1 MYLSGDRSMP
11 QQKRKRKR
19 KSDKPKVKP
28 SHSLV
33 NGSAL
38 TDVSSLDNSNR
49 ESPDCIP
56 DNQPPNFTDEEWI
69 KMKEILNQSNS
80 RQNFAWKLCQH
91 FFDVSELRGSNTYGR
106 KGKKPLDANRVKTIQ
121 ALAFL
126 YFPLTSVEEYPKAW
140 SNCRIA
146 IDKGI
151 RNIAYIGAAKKQAN
165 TAAFIINTALSNTP
179 SKIAAPSDAADSNTS
194 NTEKSNTPNSEKSN
208 TEALTTEPSSAS
220 LSNTTPSKTSS
231 SAAPVSSNTTS
242 SNTASLNTEL
252 SIAIPLNTEWAQW
265 LSDRVLGWGIGG
277 SSVNSVTVLCPWARR
292 INPCL
297 VLI

>member
-1 MYLSGDRSMP
+1 MP

-19 KSDKPKVKP
+19 KSDKPKAKP

-179 SKIAAPSDAADSNTS
+179 SKLAAPSDAAFSNTPNTERS
-194 NTEKSNTPNSEKSN
+194 NTPNTEKSNTPNTEKSN

-220 LSNTTPSKTSS
+220 PSNIIPSKTSS
-231 SAAPVSSNTTS
+231 NAAPVSSNITS
-242 SNTASLNTEL
+242 SNTASLNTEP
-252 SIAIPLNTEWAQW
+252 SIAAPLNTE
-265 LSDRVLGWGIGG
+265 
-277 SSVNSVTVLCPWARR
+277 
-292 INPCL
+292 
-297 VLI
+297 